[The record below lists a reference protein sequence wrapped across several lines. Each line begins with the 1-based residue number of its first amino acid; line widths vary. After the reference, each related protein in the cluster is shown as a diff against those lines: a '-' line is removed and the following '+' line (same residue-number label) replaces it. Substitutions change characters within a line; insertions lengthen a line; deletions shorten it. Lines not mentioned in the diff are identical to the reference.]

1 MEHAAM
7 EGATPQVEATE
18 AAPAAA
24 PAPSAEAPTEMAG
37 GGMTEDPK
45 VKYMSLALMGIAAA
59 SVIYSI
65 YWYRKQLIAL
75 EQKQNG
81 GSQVQQEI
89 EEIKLNLMS
98 LMGDKYQRM

>member
-7 EGATPQVEATE
+7 EGAAPQVEAVE

-24 PAPSAEAPTEMAG
+24 PAPEAPTEMAE

-45 VKYMSLALMGIAAA
+45 TKYMSLALMGISAA

-65 YWYRKQLIAL
+65 YWYRKQLIAM

>member
-1 MEHAAM
+1 MEHSAM
-7 EGATPQVEATE
+7 EGATPQVEAVD

-24 PAPSAEAPTEMAG
+24 PAPEAPMEMAE

-65 YWYRKQLIAL
+65 YWYRKQLIAM

-81 GSQVQQEI
+81 GGKVQQEV

>member
-1 MEHAAM
+1 MEHSAM
-7 EGATPQVEATE
+7 EGATPQVEAVD
-18 AAPAAA
+18 AAP
-24 PAPSAEAPTEMAG
+24 
-37 GGMTEDPK
+37 
-45 VKYMSLALMGIAAA
+45 AAA

-65 YWYRKQLIAL
+65 YWYRKQLIAM

-81 GSQVQQEI
+81 GGKVQQEV

>member
-1 MEHAAM
+1 M
-7 EGATPQVEATE
+7 TSKLRQDS
-18 AAPAAA
+18 AAA
-24 PAPSAEAPTEMAG
+24 PAPEAPMEMAE

-65 YWYRKQLIAL
+65 YWYRKQLIAM

-81 GSQVQQEI
+81 GGKVQQEV

>member
-1 MEHAAM
+1 MEEVAM
-7 EGATPQVEATE
+7 ESPAPQVQ
-18 AAPAAA
+18 APAAEV
-24 PAPSAEAPTEMAG
+24 PAAEAPAEFAG

-45 VKYMSLALMGIAAA
+45 MKYISLALMGIATAGI
-59 SVIYSI
+59 IYSI

-75 EQKQNG
+75 ERKDNG
-81 GSQVQQEI
+81 GSQTQQEI